1 LPNTT
6 GWRIDDLA
14 QRAQL
19 TVDTI
24 RYYQREGLLPPAER
38 SGRLKLY
45 GSEHLRRLDRIRE
58 LQQRRFSLAAIKA
71 LLDEAGPGLVEGLF
85 DQGGAASYS
94 RAELIERSGV
104 EPEIVDAVES
114 VGLLPDP
121 KEFGR
126 NAFDNDDVALL
137 AAVGELQ
144 RLGMP
149 VDLLVSLSAIYVKH
163 FDAMLQEALAVL
175 ATGAGLEWEPEE
187 LIEFQTMITGV
198 AGQVLPTIERVLN
211 YVHHRTLQRLT
222 LEQIRRTAES
232 VAAAEAK
239 SAGEAGAASA

>member
-1 LPNTT
+1 MAETQA
-6 GWRIDDLA
+6 WRIDDLA

-71 LLDEAGPGLVEGLF
+71 LLDEAGSGLVEGLF
-85 DQGGAASYS
+85 DAGEVASYS

-126 NAFDNDDVALL
+126 NTYDNDDVSVL

-149 VDLLVSLSAIYVKH
+149 VDLLVSLSAIYVTH
-163 FDAMLQEALAVL
+163 FDQMLQEVVAML

-187 LIEFQTMITGV
+187 LTAFQTTIARV
-198 AGQVLPTIERVLN
+198 AGQALPTIERVLN

-222 LEQIRRTAES
+222 LERIRTTAES
-232 VAAAEAK
+232 LDAVAAQGTGDAD
-239 SAGEAGAASA
+239 AAPA